1 MSNEVAADTVRTWR
15 EQGLTA
21 AVHLAC
27 PRCRAPGVFSSEDR
41 ILMDWPGCHVPP
53 EDERSGQPVGD
64 RCPNCL
70 AARGPNLLK
79 RLGEIWRNRF
89 T

>member
-1 MSNEVAADTVRTWR
+1 MSKDIATDTVRTWR

-27 PRCRAPGVFSSEDR
+27 THCRAPGVFSSEDR

-53 EDERSGQPVGD
+53 GDERSGQPVGD

-70 AARGPNLLK
+70 AARGPSLMK
-79 RLGEIWRNRF
+79 RLGEVWRNRF

>member
-1 MSNEVAADTVRTWR
+1 MSTDTASGTAGWR

-27 PRCRAPGVFSSEDR
+27 TKCRAPGVFSSEDR
-41 ILMDWPGCHVPP
+41 ILMDWPGCYVAPGDPRAH
-53 EDERSGQPVGD
+53 QPVGD
-64 RCPNCL
+64 RCPNCRL
-70 AARGPNLLK
+70 SRGPSLVK
-79 RLGEIWRNRF
+79 FLGEIWRKRF